1 MSGRREWGDVWRGGH
16 YHPEKRLSPQE
27 MQPTHWLHT
36 LGLREKL
43 VWSGFWSFVG
53 ADFVLF
59 LAPQLTRISAKA
71 FDQSS
76 KLSGTKLPA
85 SELSWLLAAWLL
97 FHLQGSDP
105 RYNELLC
112 NWKFD
117 DSRSLQLLE
126 INLGHFWLIWDIL
139 INIRLSCRNNTS
151 VLTTVYIDKLGAETF
166 TNN

>member
-1 MSGRREWGDVWRGGH
+1 MAEGSEAMCDVEDIITRKRD
-16 YHPEKRLSPQE
+16 YHPRKCSRRIDC
-27 MQPTHWLHT
+27 TH
-36 LGLREKL
+36 L
-43 VWSGFWSFVG
+43 VWEKNWFGPVSEALLEQILYYFW
-53 ADFVLF
+53 
-59 LAPQLTRISAKA
+59 P
-71 FDQSS
+71 
-76 KLSGTKLPA
+76 
-85 SELSWLLAAWLL
+85 LSW
-97 FHLQGSDP
+97 QGSVPRPSISHPSCQEPNYQRVNYLDYWQLDYFSPTGEEP

-139 INIRLSCRNNTS
+139 IYIRLSCWNNTS